1 MQKEWNGVT
10 SVYGNWAMNLS
21 ALVPHTRLWASC
33 KTLRHHVLNILC
45 PYFLQDVWRPKILPN
60 CHVIQTWYNVFSS
73 IFFRFVLRLKPKIT
87 QLTWYKRILYEI
99 MTNDILIFKIKK
111 NIIILFSMLSNCS
124 VILPNPPRNIIIIS
138 ISLKFRLALKIY
150 KI

>member
-1 MQKEWNGVT
+1 
-10 SVYGNWAMNLS
+10 
-21 ALVPHTRLWASC
+21 
-33 KTLRHHVLNILC
+33 
-45 PYFLQDVWRPKILPN
+45 
-60 CHVIQTWYNVFSS
+60 
-73 IFFRFVLRLKPKIT
+73 LRLKPKIT

>member
-1 MQKEWNGVT
+1 
-10 SVYGNWAMNLS
+10 
-21 ALVPHTRLWASC
+21 
-33 KTLRHHVLNILC
+33 
-45 PYFLQDVWRPKILPN
+45 
-60 CHVIQTWYNVFSS
+60 
-73 IFFRFVLRLKPKIT
+73 
-87 QLTWYKRILYEI
+87 